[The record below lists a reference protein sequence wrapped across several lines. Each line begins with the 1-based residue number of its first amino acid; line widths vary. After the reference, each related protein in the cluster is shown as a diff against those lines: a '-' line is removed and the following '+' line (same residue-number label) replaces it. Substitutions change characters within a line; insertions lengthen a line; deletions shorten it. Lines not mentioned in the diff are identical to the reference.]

1 MLKRL
6 GATACIICLKSA
18 DAFSFPNQPLVVD
31 APTCPSHV
39 EIFDPTTNTNIV
51 LLGCLHGTISSSR
64 DVRYLMEKDPT
75 DAVVLELCETRI
87 EDLGR
92 ETVDEYTMD
101 VFLED
106 VQDFWKFIQ
115 GTSEKKGPFVAA
127 ITFVLGITGLLQS
140 NISGTKAGLEF
151 AVALDIAEE
160 NGCTICLGDRGID
173 QTMERIGNIPSVA
186 LEMIKNNTVLQYTYL
201 LKTAVV
207 GDELLS
213 NDTQISLPKV
223 LVRNKGAVTDLG
235 RLVLSPILIA
245 TCFALSVGSAL
256 NLPLYA
262 QQDSLDLLLDTVT
275 LTTFDE
281 RLPIVL
287 KIISTFLA
295 KFVVFAAGYTV
306 LALPFSK
313 VIIHERDVYLAEEIR
328 KACGSIL
335 DSSGGLRESR
345 IVAVLGLL
353 HVNGVAKQLLD
364 SGAISM
370 QSKIDR

>member
-1 MLKRL
+1 
-6 GATACIICLKSA
+6 
-18 DAFSFPNQPLVVD
+18 
-31 APTCPSHV
+31 
-39 EIFDPTTNTNIV
+39 
-51 LLGCLHGTISSSR
+51 
-64 DVRYLMEKDPT
+64 
-75 DAVVLELCETRI
+75 
-87 EDLGR
+87 
-92 ETVDEYTMD
+92 MD